1 MSAKEGKQVWKIP
14 PCPVYDV
21 EGMESWLS
29 DMARQGLLLC
39 KDGFFAGFATFER
52 KEPCEMRYRLE
63 PAQRRLNFW
72 SDKGVEPD
80 EEAEELNASYGWEY
94 IASRGQ
100 FYIYQTRE
108 PGTRELNT
116 DPAVLALALDSVR
129 KRERGSFFSLLFW
142 LIVYPLIFFYGGV
155 VQLML
160 ALGTWRFAWGAV
172 IAIWALWSSAAAL
185 ASMRRLRKK
194 LAAGQQP
201 DHRKNWKRRAVWY
214 KAEMFSFLVV
224 LMAWIIC
231 LVEAWKADVMEVN
244 VHSLEEAGPYPFVT
258 LSDLVDEGS
267 YQVSGMDFFNQVET
281 RSDWLAPVMIDY
293 RESGSGLRKGED
305 FSGGL
310 TVVYVETVTPWL
322 AKELGREYLASAK
335 WERNYSP
342 IDLEGLELDVDW
354 WAAYNDIFPTLIL
367 QKENKIAKI
376 SFYQTGEG
384 DYMSMEEWAT
394 IFANNF

>member
-1 MSAKEGKQVWKIP
+1 
-14 PCPVYDV
+14 
-21 EGMESWLS
+21 
-29 DMARQGLLLC
+29 
-39 KDGFFAGFATFER
+39 
-52 KEPCEMRYRLE
+52 MRYRLE

-201 DHRKNWKRRAVWY
+201 DHRKN
-214 KAEMFSFLVV
+214 
-224 LMAWIIC
+224 
-231 LVEAWKADVMEVN
+231 
-244 VHSLEEAGPYPFVT
+244 
-258 LSDLVDEGS
+258 
-267 YQVSGMDFFNQVET
+267 
-281 RSDWLAPVMIDY
+281 
-293 RESGSGLRKGED
+293 
-305 FSGGL
+305 
-310 TVVYVETVTPWL
+310 
-322 AKELGREYLASAK
+322 
-335 WERNYSP
+335 
-342 IDLEGLELDVDW
+342 
-354 WAAYNDIFPTLIL
+354 
-367 QKENKIAKI
+367 
-376 SFYQTGEG
+376 
-384 DYMSMEEWAT
+384 
-394 IFANNF
+394 

>member
-1 MSAKEGKQVWKIP
+1 MSVKEGKQVWKIP

-39 KDGFFAGFATFER
+39 KDGFFAGFAAFER

-63 PAQRRLNFW
+63 PAQRKLSFW
-72 SDKGVEPD
+72 SDKGMEPD

-94 IASRGQ
+94 VASRGQ
-100 FYIYQTRE
+100 FYIYQTQE

-129 KRERGSFFSLLFW
+129 KRERGSFLSLLFW
-142 LIVYPLIFFYGGV
+142 VTVYPLILFYGGV

-160 ALGTWRFAWGAV
+160 ALGTWRFVWGAV
-172 IAIWALWSSAAAL
+172 IAVWALWSSAAAL
-185 ASMRRLRKK
+185 VSMRRLRKK

-201 DHRKNWKRRAVWY
+201 DHRKDWKRKAFWH
-214 KAEMFSFLVV
+214 KAEMFSFLLV
-224 LMAWIIC
+224 LLAWIIC

-267 YQVSGMDFFNQVET
+267 YQVSGMDFFNQVEV

-293 RESGSGLRKGED
+293 QESGSGLRDGEP

-310 TVVYVETVTPWL
+310 TVVYLETAAPWL
-322 AKELGREYLASAK
+322 ARELAREYMASAK

-342 IDLEGLELDVDW
+342 IELEGLELDVDFLG
-354 WAAYNDIFPTLIL
+354 AYNDVFPTVIL
-367 QKENKIAKI
+367 QKGNRLAKI

-384 DYMSMEEWAT
+384 DYLSTEEWVSL
-394 IFANNF
+394 FAAGF